1 MTSTQ
6 SSVYIQEYSAKSFVV
21 RGDTQP
27 HKEALKNLGGK
38 WGNSFT
44 DKESGEKFGAWL
56 FWTAKKPEVEKWI
69 NSGMVITEKSSSPKK
84 EKVTSTGSSDI
95 TERINRIETML
106 IDIVEVMESLDID
119 DVEKLKNTD
128 FYKCYVK
135 QNETK
140 FNVDDVFDEEEEETK
155 PRKRLLKK

>member
-1 MTSTQ
+1 MTSSQ

-21 RGDTQP
+21 RGDTQQ

-38 WGNSFT
+38 WGSSFT

-84 EKVTSTGSSDI
+84 EKVTTTGSNDM

-128 FYKCYVK
+128 FYKWYAK
-135 QNETK
+135 QNESK
-140 FNVDDVFDEEEEETK
+140 FITDDTFDEEEETK

>member
-1 MTSTQ
+1 MSSTQ

-27 HKEALKNLGGK
+27 HKEELRNLGGK

-56 FWTAKKPEVEKWI
+56 FWTAKKPELEKWI
-69 NSGMVITEKSSSPKK
+69 SNGMVITQKSSSPNK
-84 EKVTSTGSSDI
+84 EKVTSTGSNDM
-95 TERINRIETML
+95 TERINRMESML
-106 IDIVEVMESLDID
+106 VDIVEVMESLDID

-128 FYKCYVK
+128 FYKWYAK
-135 QNETK
+135 QNESK
-140 FNVDDVFDEEEEETK
+140 FSADDTFDEEDEETK

>member
-56 FWTAKKPEVEKWI
+56 FWTAKKPELEKWI
-69 NSGMVITEKSSSPKK
+69 SNGMVITEKSSSPKK
-84 EKVTSTGSSDI
+84 EKVTTTESNDMR
-95 TERINRIETML
+95 ERINRIETML

-119 DVEKLKNTD
+119 DIEKLKNTD
-128 FYKCYVK
+128 FYKWYAK
-135 QNETK
+135 QNESK
-140 FNVDDVFDEEEEETK
+140 FSTDDTFDEEEEETK

>member
-56 FWTAKKPEVEKWI
+56 FWAAKKPELEKWI
-69 NSGMVITEKSSSPKK
+69 SNGMVITEKSSSPKK
-84 EKVTSTGSSDI
+84 EKVTSTESNDMR
-95 TERINRIETML
+95 ERINRIETML

-128 FYKCYVK
+128 FYKWYAK
-135 QNETK
+135 QNESK
-140 FNVDDVFDEEEEETK
+140 FSVDDTFDEEEEETK

>member
-56 FWTAKKPEVEKWI
+56 FWTAKKPELEKWI
-69 NSGMVITEKSSSPKK
+69 SNGMVITEKSSSPKK
-84 EKVTSTGSSDI
+84 EKVTSTESNDMR
-95 TERINRIETML
+95 ERINRIETML

-119 DVEKLKNTD
+119 DIEKLKNTD
-128 FYKCYVK
+128 FYKWYAK
-135 QNETK
+135 QNESK
-140 FNVDDVFDEEEEETK
+140 FSTDDTFDEEEEETK

>member
-1 MTSTQ
+1 MTLTQ

-44 DKESGEKFGAWL
+44 DKESNEKFGAWL
-56 FWTAKKPEVEKWI
+56 FWTAKKPELEKWI
-69 NSGMVITEKSSSPKK
+69 SNGMVITEKSSSPKK
-84 EKVTSTGSSDI
+84 EKVTTTGSNDM
-95 TERINRIETML
+95 TERINRMESML
-106 IDIVEVMESLDID
+106 IDIVDVMESLDID
-119 DVEKLKNTD
+119 NIEKLKNTD
-128 FYKCYVK
+128 FYKWYAK
-135 QNETK
+135 QNESK
-140 FNVDDVFDEEEEETK
+140 FSADDTFYEEEEETK